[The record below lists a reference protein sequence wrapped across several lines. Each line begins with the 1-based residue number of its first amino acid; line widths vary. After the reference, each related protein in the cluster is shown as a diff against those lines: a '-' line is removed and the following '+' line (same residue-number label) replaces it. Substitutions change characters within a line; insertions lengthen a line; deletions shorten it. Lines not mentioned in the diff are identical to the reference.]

1 VARHAVVIR
10 RRARDPE
17 RSEHVQVLL
26 GAYVLGGLSREEEA
40 AVAAHLLR
48 CAQCQAEYEEL
59 ADVPPWLDLLKP
71 ADGDPPPGQA

>member
-1 VARHAVVIR
+1 VARHPVVIR

-40 AVAAHLLR
+40 VVAAHLPR
-48 CAQCQAEYEEL
+48 CAQCQAEYQEL
-59 ADVPPWLDLLKP
+59 ADMPPLLDLLKP